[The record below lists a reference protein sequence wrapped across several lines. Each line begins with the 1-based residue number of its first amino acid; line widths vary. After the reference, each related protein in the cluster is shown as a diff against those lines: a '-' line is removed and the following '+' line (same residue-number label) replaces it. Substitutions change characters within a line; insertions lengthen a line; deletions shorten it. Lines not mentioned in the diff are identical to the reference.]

1 MARALRLIW
10 MIALCTLGSA
20 VGASEL
26 IRIAI
31 VLDASDSAHA
41 EVSTVLRSQLSHA
54 LPAATVDEIDL
65 GRLSASNLA
74 DTRLIIT
81 LGSQAAR
88 RTLQLSPRQRIIHSL
103 IPASTQQNL
112 PAPSPNGTAS
122 SLVLDQPAS
131 RQIALL
137 RLALPDWRRIA
148 LLGSTA
154 DDPRIQGL
162 ETEARTRRMEVRQA
176 QVGNER
182 DLYPALQRV
191 LIEPAILI
199 ATPDTQIFN
208 SFTVQNVLL
217 TAYRNRSPVL
227 GFSAAYVRAGALLGL
242 YSTPTQIGLQTADIA
257 IRAVRGGELP
267 AVQHPSHFE
276 VGININ
282 VARSLGLNLDSAEAL
297 TAALMQEE
305 GRRP

>member
-1 MARALRLIW
+1 
-10 MIALCTLGSA
+10 MILFFAHGSVVSA
-20 VGASEL
+20 NERM
-26 IRIAI
+26 RIAV

-41 EVSTVLRSQLSHA
+41 EVATVLRGQLNQA
-54 LPAATVDEIDL
+54 LPSASVDEIDL
-65 GRLSASNLA
+65 GRINSATLGDA
-74 DTRLIIT
+74 RLIIT

-88 RTLQLSPRQRIIHSL
+88 RTLQLAPRQRIVHSL
-103 IPASTQQNL
+103 IPASTQQAL
-112 PAPSPNGTAS
+112 PARPPDSAAS
-122 SLVLDQPAS
+122 NSVVLDQPAS

-154 DDPRIQGL
+154 DDPRVLQL
-162 ETEARTRRMEVRQA
+162 ETEARARRLEVRQA
-176 QVGNER
+176 QVGTER

-227 GFSAAYVRAGALLGL
+227 GFSAAYVRAGALLAL
-242 YSTPTQIGLQTADIA
+242 YSTPAQIGLQTAEL
-257 IRAVRGGELP
+257 AVRAARGNELP
-267 AVQHPSHFE
+267 AVQPPSHFE
-276 VGININ
+276 IGINVN

-297 TAALMQEE
+297 AAALMQEE